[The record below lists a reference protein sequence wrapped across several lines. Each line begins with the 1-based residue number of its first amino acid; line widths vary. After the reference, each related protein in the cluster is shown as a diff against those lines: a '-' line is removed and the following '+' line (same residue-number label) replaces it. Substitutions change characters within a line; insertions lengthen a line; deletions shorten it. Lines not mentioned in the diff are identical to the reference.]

1 MHDSDRAPNSS
12 EPYKDLYIYLI
23 DGVVSS
29 RDEAGFGNEFL
40 GTWVEGDTSF
50 LFFSVPLRERVE
62 SLIKVRP
69 ELSLLE
75 EHHFSYEQWQGTG
88 LEPVRIGRFLIV
100 PPWRSEAAGQGEV
113 RIVLDPGVVFG
124 TGIHPT
130 TSDCLQALAH
140 LRERFAF
147 EQVLDLGTGTG
158 VLAVAAAA
166 LGARQVLAV
175 DLNPLCVKTAKRN
188 VRHNQLEAVVKV
200 FEGKAEDFSE
210 RPADLVM
217 ANIHYEVL
225 KDLVE
230 REKFRERSWMIL
242 SGLMRSQ
249 GRDIKARLQ
258 RDGLTIAGEWDGE
271 GTWTTLLV
279 SAKNY
284 GRLE

>member
-1 MHDSDRAPNSS
+1 MRDSARAPNSS
-12 EPYKDLYIYLI
+12 EPYQDLYIYLI
-23 DGVVSS
+23 KGVVSS
-29 RDEAGFGNEFL
+29 RDETGFGNEFL
-40 GTWVEGDTSF
+40 GTWVEGETSF
-50 LFFSVPLRERVE
+50 LFFSVPSRERVD

-75 EHHFSYEQWQGTG
+75 EHYFSYEEWQGTR

-100 PPWRSEAAGQGEV
+100 PPWRRETAGEDEV
-113 RIVLDPGVVFG
+113 RIILDPGVVFG

-130 TSDCLQALAH
+130 TTDCLQALAH
-140 LRERFAF
+140 LRKRFAF
-147 EQVLDLGTGTG
+147 ERVLDLGTGTG
-158 VLAVAAAA
+158 ILAVAAAA

-188 VRHNQLEAVVKV
+188 VRHNRQENAVEVV
-200 FEGKAEDFSE
+200 EGKAEDFSE
-210 RPADLVM
+210 KPADLVV

-230 REKFRERSWMIL
+230 GEKFRGKPWLIL

-249 GRDIKARLQ
+249 GRDIKFKLERA
-258 RDGLTIAGEWDGE
+258 GLSIAKEWDGE

-279 SAKNY
+279 STQRAKSA
-284 GRLE
+284 